1 MDEFI
6 QTIIK
11 ELGCHYM
18 GPDMI
23 GDEEDHKDYIIDQI
37 KKLKEDNPGYETVEK
52 LDKEFSELWDEK
64 EEVKDEL
71 LEMEKEKDLW
81 WKEYHDLQEEFKFMI
96 CYYNYNESIIHF
108 QELDDI
114 YDSESPVRQWM
125 LELPHTKFWRG
136 LPTDGR
142 RSGATGGFRDDF
154 DKFISDL
161 VKNSE
166 HKEF

>member
-11 ELGCHYM
+11 ELGCNYM

-71 LEMEKEKDLW
+71 LEMEKERNLW
-81 WKEYHDLQEEFKFMI
+81 WKEYHDLREEFKFMI
-96 CYYNYNESIIHF
+96 CYHKYNNTPNDNDMQQLLF
-108 QELDDI
+108 
-114 YDSESPVRQWM
+114 
-125 LELPHTKFWRG
+125 ELPHQRFWE
-136 LPTDGR
+136 
-142 RSGATGGFRDDF
+142 DDF
-154 DKFISDL
+154 HHDFSQFIDDI

>member
-11 ELGCHYM
+11 ELGCNYG

-64 EEVKDEL
+64 EEVNDEL
-71 LEMEKEKDLW
+71 LEMEKEKNFW
-81 WKEYHDLQEEFKFMI
+81 WKEYRDLQEEFKFMI
-96 CYYNYNESIIHF
+96 CYHKYAEPWVLPN
-108 QELDDI
+108 DDGDEFHEFLI
-114 YDSESPVRQWM
+114 
-125 LELPHTKFWRG
+125 ELPHQRFWE
-136 LPTDGR
+136 
-142 RSGATGGFRDDF
+142 DDF
-154 DKFISDL
+154 DDDFKQFISNL
-161 VKNSE
+161 IKNSE